1 MDTTPSYHTTPQS
14 SSRVGMSTMS
24 HLGYS
29 PSTYGDPAPRYMAN
43 KPSSGMPFDCPSND
57 AQADKLPPYAPTL
70 QILTLCRRKHV
81 MKSKDR
87 KARSRRWEV
96 IWLLLDGTALRTYV
110 PTSDEKK
117 KFEKEWNEKY
127 CAKGKQDKKAAIR
140 SVATED
146 LDETDEEPDFD
157 GPTETHG
164 DFNLGPSTS
173 RTLTGNNLQHR
184 GRSSS
189 IQKTPVTSPAQPL
202 IRRSTLPPI
211 NAIIANVTLGPGT
224 VLNIPVHPSLPS
236 ILSRK
241 AHKSYP
247 IRNAT
252 CTRPS
257 SYFKRNFVIEFTLD
271 GGKQFLVQLNSY
283 EEVLTWQ
290 QVCLYPLDC
299 F

>member
-1 MDTTPSYHTTPQS
+1 METPSYHTPLQGS
-14 SSRVGMSTMS
+14 SIIGKSTTS
-24 HLGYS
+24 HLDHS
-29 PSTYGDPAPRYMAN
+29 PPTYGDRAPRYVAKN
-43 KPSSGMPFDCPSND
+43 PNPSSASDVVYD
-57 AQADKLPPYAPTL
+57 DKLPPYAPTL
-70 QILTLCRRKHV
+70 QLLTLCRRKHV
-81 MKSKDR
+81 MKSTGR
-87 KARSRRWEV
+87 KARSRRWKV
-96 IWLLLDGTALRTYV
+96 VWLLLDGTALRIYV
-110 PTSDEKK
+110 PTRDEQNQ
-117 KFEKEWNEKY
+117 FEKEWNVKY
-127 CAKGKQDKKAAIR
+127 CAKGKQDKKLAICN
-140 SVATED
+140 VATD
-146 LDETDEEPDFD
+146 DTDEEPDFD
-157 GPTETHG
+157 EPTETH
-164 DFNLGPSTS
+164 DDSNTLPSTS
-173 RTLTGNNLQHR
+173 RIPISNSLQNR

-189 IQKTPVTSPAQPL
+189 MQKTRVTSPL

-211 NAIIANVTLGPGT
+211 NTIIANVTLGPGT